1 MNTNTNITIITPT
14 RSHIEDTC
22 NVYAVA
28 IRDAFEKEG
37 LGHLEEEI
45 TSEIT
50 YKRTLLND
58 FVVGNDTARSI
69 LIAIENEQVIGTISY
84 GPCGKEIQTCTDA
97 DFAAEGELGGLY
109 VLPFAQ
115 GRGVGSK
122 LIHAMIQEMHL
133 KAVKQFALDS
143 GYTRA
148 QKRWI
153 QKFGDPYIIAKD
165 FWGPGLHHMIWLC
178 QVAKHL

>member
-1 MNTNTNITIITPT
+1 MIMTITKPT
-14 RSHIEDTC
+14 QSHIEDTC
-22 NVYAVA
+22 HVYAIA

-37 LGHLEEEI
+37 LGHLEEDI
-45 TSEIT
+45 TSEIA
-50 YKRTLLND
+50 YKRTLLTD
-58 FVVGNDTARSI
+58 FVSGNDTERFI
-69 LIAIENEQVIGTISY
+69 LIAIENDQVIGTISY

-97 DFAAEGELGGLY
+97 HFPAEGELGGLY
-109 VLPFAQ
+109 VLPNAQ

-122 LIHAMIQEMHL
+122 LIHAMIHEMHL
-133 KAVKQFALDS
+133 MALKQFALDS

-153 QKFGDPYIIAKD
+153 QKFGDPYLIAQD

-178 QVAKHL
+178 KVADHL